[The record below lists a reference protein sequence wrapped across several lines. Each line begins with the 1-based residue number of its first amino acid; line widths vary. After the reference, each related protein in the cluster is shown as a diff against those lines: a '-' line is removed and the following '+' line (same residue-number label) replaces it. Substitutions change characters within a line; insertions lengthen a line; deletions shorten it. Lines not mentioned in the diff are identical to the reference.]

1 MATTSVW
8 IGTFPGDGPGS
19 EAGTGEG
26 IWKVDIT
33 DGRLTGELAVRCPA
47 PAFLASVGG
56 GHTLFA
62 VSEAMAGNIG
72 CFEVTPSGGLIERQR
87 VRSGGRWPCHIT
99 VHPSAKTVYVTNF
112 HSGSLGVFT
121 LEEGYFA
128 PEVMEAGGPV
138 QGFDF
143 PAAAAGPD
151 KREQHGSRL
160 HSSGLS
166 PCGEYLLV
174 ADLGTDELR
183 RFRIGPDG
191 LLGEPGVAYT
201 HAPGTG
207 PRHFT
212 TGPGDHVY
220 VVGELS
226 ETIDVLAWDRVAGI
240 ARHVRTIDIPRS
252 GRGEVSYPA
261 HLVHVEGRL
270 LVSVRGSD
278 VLAEFTVSDD
288 GSSVEY
294 VGSIPAGG
302 STPRH
307 FAVVRGGSSLAH
319 GTRGSE
325 EPDWIVTAAQGS
337 GEVTC
342 LPWGADDST
351 LPISHLGIAYPT
363 CVLHIE

>member
-1 MATTSVW
+1 M
-8 IGTFPGDGPGS
+8 
-19 EAGTGEG
+19 
-26 IWKVDIT
+26 
-33 DGRLTGELAVRCPA
+33 
-47 PAFLASVGG
+47 
-56 GHTLFA
+56 
-62 VSEAMAGNIG
+62 
-72 CFEVTPSGGLIERQR
+72 
-87 VRSGGRWPCHIT
+87 
-99 VHPSAKTVYVTNF
+99 
-112 HSGSLGVFT
+112 
-121 LEEGYFA
+121 
-128 PEVMEAGGPV
+128 
-138 QGFDF
+138 
-143 PAAAAGPD
+143 
-151 KREQHGSRL
+151 
-160 HSSGLS
+160 
-166 PCGEYLLV
+166 
-174 ADLGTDELR
+174 
-183 RFRIGPDG
+183 
-191 LLGEPGVAYT
+191 
-201 HAPGTG
+201 
-207 PRHFT
+207 
-212 TGPGDHVY
+212 Y